1 MKLSKKG
8 EYALRS
14 LINLGIAAEMD
25 RKLVQVSEL
34 AESEQ
39 LPVKFLEQILHIL
52 KEAGIVESQRGKF
65 GGYRLAR
72 PARKILIGEVV
83 RLIDGPLAPI
93 GCVSQT
99 AYEPCTCPD
108 EAHCGLRMLMVDV
121 RNAIAGILD
130 RYSLADVV
138 EITMRKMRRDRVVL
152 PFAAVGPG
160 HEPPARLPAR
170 IARQRLARKGR
181 QARTPPASPAE
192 GVIHHILGEY
202 SI

>member
-14 LINLGIAAEMD
+14 LINLGIAVEMK
-25 RKLVQVSEL
+25 RRLVQVSEL

-39 LPVKFLEQILHIL
+39 LPVKFLEQILQAL
-52 KEAGIVESQRGKF
+52 KEAGIVASERGKF
-65 GGYRLAR
+65 GGYRLAK
-72 PARKILIGEVV
+72 PASKIHIGEVV

-121 RNAIAGILD
+121 RNAIADILD
-130 RYSLADVV
+130 RYTLADVV
-138 EITMRKMRRDRVVL
+138 EITLRKMRRDSVSL
-152 PFAAVGPG
+152 PFSALTAGAEAQMRV
-160 HEPPARLPAR
+160 PAR
-170 IARQRLARKGR
+170 IARQQLAHRGR
-181 QARTPPASPAE
+181 APRRAKNSPTD
-192 GVIHHILGEY
+192 GVLHHILGEY
-202 SI
+202 TI